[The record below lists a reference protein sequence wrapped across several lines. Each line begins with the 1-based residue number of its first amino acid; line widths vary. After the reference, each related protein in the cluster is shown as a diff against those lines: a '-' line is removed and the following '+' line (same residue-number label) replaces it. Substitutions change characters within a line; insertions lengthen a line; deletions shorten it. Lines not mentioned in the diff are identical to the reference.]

1 MKNNKTITLTE
12 GNLRGLIR
20 EFMAAALAGASKK
33 AKRDGG
39 RGDDGAQY
47 GQGQWIGP
55 QKDVQSQEGAWGDEG
70 MDEADDA
77 SEMDEYDEMDEGYD

>member
-12 GNLRGLIR
+12 GSLRGLIR

-39 RGDDGAQY
+39 GGDTSY
-47 GQGQWIGP
+47 GQGEFIGRHA
-55 QKDVQSQEGAWGDEG
+55 DVERAEGAWGDEG
-70 MDEADDA
+70 MDEVD
-77 SEMDEYDEMDEGYD
+77 EMDEYDEMDEGSG